1 MKTSQYYN
9 SVQADEREKYG
20 CIPIKNNF
28 IVNYIGSDKKVL
40 DVGCNDGEL
49 GEALLKNGNDVY
61 GCDFVKKNL
70 KIAKKRGLKVK
81 FVDLE
86 KNKLPYPPNS
96 FDVLILADVIEH
108 VFDTDFL
115 IQNCYKVLKPGGK
128 LIVTTP
134 NLASLARRIMLLF
147 GISPYVEYSLFLD
160 CNGLPPV
167 GHIRYFTI
175 PTLIKLLT
183 LNKYKILVVKA
194 DGLKMPFLPRIK
206 FVGNIFPR
214 ICTMIY
220 LVAWK

>member
-9 SVQADEREKYG
+9 SVQSDEREKYG

-28 IVNYIGSDKKVL
+28 IVKYVGSNKKVL

-49 GEALLKNGNDVY
+49 GEALMKNGNNVF

-70 KIAKKRGLKVK
+70 KIAKKRGLKIK

-86 KNKLPYPPNS
+86 KNKLPYPPNT
-96 FDVLILADVIEH
+96 FDILILADVIEH

-115 IQNCYKVLKPGGK
+115 IRNCYKVLKPRGK

-134 NLASLARRIMLLF
+134 NLASLARRVMLLL
-147 GISPYVEYSLFLD
+147 GMSPYVEYSLYLD

-167 GHIRYFTI
+167 GHIRYFTVS
-175 PTLIKLLT
+175 TLKKLLKESGFET
-183 LNKYKILVVKA
+183 VKVKA
-194 DGLKMPFLPRIK
+194 DGLKLPFLPRITI
-206 FVGNIFPR
+206 FGDLFPR

-220 LVAWK
+220 LVAEK